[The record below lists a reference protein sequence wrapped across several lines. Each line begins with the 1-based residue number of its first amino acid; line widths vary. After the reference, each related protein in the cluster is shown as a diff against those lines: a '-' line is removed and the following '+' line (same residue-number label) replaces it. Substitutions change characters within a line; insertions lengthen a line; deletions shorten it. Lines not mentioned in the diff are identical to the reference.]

1 MESLRIQRVEAS
13 HSTVHGC
20 HLQRAFRNDTSDI
33 SQQLLINSRETA
45 NKWTIRKKKMQIE
58 IACNIL
64 EDYIVCFN
72 AYEIITLNFDLC
84 AIQWLST
91 HYDKYPSTPKIFL
104 HMWNKSKIP
113 RGQLCAHTMIWHPVN
128 SFPWLVAVTFGTFTS
143 FSIPSQISSDTDWKP
158 GNLLPSAP
166 SLVFSCHT
174 QYFKC

>member
-1 MESLRIQRVEAS
+1 MDVTCKE
-13 HSTVHGC
+13 HSETTQVTFHNSFW
-20 HLQRAFRNDTSDI
+20 LILEKQQI
-33 SQQLLINSRETA
+33 SEPSE
-45 NKWTIRKKKMQIE
+45 KKMQIE

-72 AYEIITLNFDLC
+72 AYQIITLNFDLC

-104 HMWNKSKIP
+104 HMWNKFKIP
-113 RGQLCAHTMIWHPVN
+113 RGQLCAHTTIWHPVN
-128 SFPWLVAVTFGTFTS
+128 SFPWLLAVTFGTFTS